1 MTATVFLPAA
11 MRAAFPGLEQ
21 LFGQDKLLYQ
31 IPYGNNDS
39 EIDQDELKVHNV
51 ILRVGR
57 QSRLQDRQK
66 HS

>member
-11 MRAAFPGLEQ
+11 MSFAFPGVEQ
-21 LFGQDKLLYQ
+21 FFGQDKLLYQ
-31 IPYGNNDS
+31 IPYGNKERD
-39 EIDQDELKVHNV
+39 IDQDELKAHNV

-57 QSRLQDRQK
+57 QSMLQDRQK